1 MEQLLFFFVWIVWK
15 LKHFVSSEVHK
26 VALWGGN
33 NIWVN
38 FKSVTLVKQQF
49 RKKTIV
55 YVLGG

>member
-1 MEQLLFFFVWIVWK
+1 MEQLLCAIVWK

-38 FKSVTLVKQQF
+38 FKSVTLVGSE
-49 RKKTIV
+49 KKTLCM
-55 YVLGG
+55 YLFG